1 MDRSDMGYSTTRRD
15 PGCAKTI
22 AGRSVRLDNVK
33 PFSLR
38 FNVEIAKIRT
48 EWCYA
53 ARRIL

>member
-38 FNVEIAKIRT
+38 FNVEIVKIRT